1 MRYGLRMLRRNPVFT
16 TVGLLTIAI
25 GIGANAAVFS
35 VVNSVLLKPLNYP
48 KPQELVALHQIAP
61 GAAGLADFRNGLL
74 LSPSMYFTY
83 AEQNRTFQALGVW
96 IPGTANV
103 TGLAEPEQVR
113 AVNVSDGVL
122 QALAVAPALGRWFSR
137 ADQIPNGPERVML
150 GYGYWQRRFGG
161 DPAAVGRNVLV
172 DSRSREI
179 IGVMPR
185 GFRFLDADFE
195 LIGPL
200 AFDRGKLILAGFGY
214 HGVAR
219 LKPGVAIAQANADM
233 TRMLPIW
240 MDSWSNGPGTNPHI
254 YETWKITP
262 TIRPLKQEVLGNV
275 SQVLWV
281 VMATI
286 GLVMMIACANVAN
299 LLLVRVESRQQ
310 ELAVRAA
317 LGAGWARIVRGLLVE
332 SVLLG
337 LMGGVLGVGLAYA
350 GVRFLVASG
359 PANLP
364 RLSEIS
370 IDARILGFALLLSV
384 LSGLLFGLIPAL
396 KYAGQRTTLALRSAG
411 RTISVSRERH
421 RARNLLVVGQMAM
434 AAVLLVSAGLMI
446 RTFQALRTVDP
457 GFTDAQRLQLMRIS
471 IPDSL
476 VAEPERV
483 TRIQNEIAD
492 KLKAIPGVKSAGS
505 VSEMPMEGFDS
516 DWDAIYG
523 QDKTYSDAEIPPL
536 RLYKHVSPGFLET
549 AGTRIIAGR
558 ELIWTEVYGLRPV
571 AMVSENLAREMWGTP
586 SGPSESACAN
596 SQACSGMR

>member
-1 MRYGLRMLRRNPVFT
+1 MNWLRQLFSRRRMYGEVSEEIREHLREKTEELVAGGMSSEEAAYAASREFGSVSLVEENGRDVWRWLSIENLFADVRYGLRMLRRNPVFT

-122 QALAVAPALGRWFSR
+122 QALAVAPALGRWFSQ

-150 GYGYWQRRFGG
+150 SYGYWQRRFGG

-179 IGVMPR
+179 IGVMPQA
-185 GFRFLDADFE
+185 FRFLDADFD

-254 YETWKITP
+254 YETWKIT
-262 TIRPLKQEVLGNV
+262 
-275 SQVLWV
+275 
-281 VMATI
+281 
-286 GLVMMIACANVAN
+286 
-299 LLLVRVESRQQ
+299 SR
-310 ELAVRAA
+310 LA
-317 LGAGWARIVRGLLVE
+317 
-332 SVLLG
+332 S
-337 LMGGVLGVGLAYA
+337 
-350 GVRFLVASG
+350 
-359 PANLP
+359 
-364 RLSEIS
+364 
-370 IDARILGFALLLSV
+370 
-384 LSGLLFGLIPAL
+384 
-396 KYAGQRTTLALRSAG
+396 
-411 RTISVSRERH
+411 
-421 RARNLLVVGQMAM
+421 
-434 AAVLLVSAGLMI
+434 
-446 RTFQALRTVDP
+446 
-457 GFTDAQRLQLMRIS
+457 
-471 IPDSL
+471 
-476 VAEPERV
+476 
-483 TRIQNEIAD
+483 
-492 KLKAIPGVKSAGS
+492 
-505 VSEMPMEGFDS
+505 
-516 DWDAIYG
+516 
-523 QDKTYSDAEIPPL
+523 
-536 RLYKHVSPGFLET
+536 
-549 AGTRIIAGR
+549 
-558 ELIWTEVYGLRPV
+558 
-571 AMVSENLAREMWGTP
+571 
-586 SGPSESACAN
+586 
-596 SQACSGMR
+596 